1 LQTTADWYARFFE
14 TTNQGV
20 TWALEEVP
28 YLYQAILVT
37 WALEEVPYLYQATL
51 TELRGQLTKG
61 ELSMILD
68 IMNGT
73 MFFHGHGGMA
83 GQYLRI
89 GIQDSFD
96 LYPGVYEDKWK
107 TDKTKFMGKLQAM
120 TRFQVACLELWAAGF
135 WNQHIVGN
143 GVDMNEWIQPLLE

>member
-1 LQTTADWYARFFE
+1 MERKEIKHRGVSPKILQTTADWYARFFE

-28 YLYQAILVT
+28 YLYQAI
-37 WALEEVPYLYQATL
+37 L

-120 TRFQVACLELWAAGF
+120 TRFQVACLELWDAGC